1 MSQKAIKKKQVKE
14 VKHAVSIAV
23 KSIKEKEESNTKQ
36 PPKSL
41 PEKSFPLNKF
51 IALPLNGLRPKSSH
65 NTNEISKPPRK
76 NLPVKAIAIP
86 PGTSSNDRRAQVYIV
101 DKPEGSIHDLSSE
114 PFTIITTINNTDF
127 ESVNHQT
134 LSTGKGVEGSSVYGG
149 VGITDRLTNQENS
162 KASSEPFA
170 TSTPRVSRRG
180 LFSAQ
185 NSPLR
190 DKRGSSGSVNST
202 DSYQSVASADNTRKR
217 RYKKRSQSAPVDQ
230 NRRKLQDTDYVL
242 RKWSDN
248 ESIPGLVYDTNTKI
262 VQDGIVIH
270 RENWTSAKTGLQS
283 TGAVQTIYRSNSA
296 NRLSQSGDEVKPP
309 PQLNGSVYSEVE
321 FTNLI
326 SHVQSSE
333 GTDSQ
338 IVKSCDNSFQ
348 HGSLSSNDPTL
359 DNYILTGIEGRN
371 NPSHAWD
378 SKTEIVN
385 TKGTLSHNGF
395 TLVRSK
401 SDCNMNK
408 ANMEFNRDRNM
419 SSYNSN
425 TYVMNGTPQSGIV
438 IRKPGGDNIM
448 IDDMHGR
455 PLHSDYYGQEFYT
468 IGRKQG
474 TLMQSRQKFSSM
486 PTLLTESKGDKKLLK
501 LLKKQEKEEKKRREK
516 EEKKRAKEE
525 KKRLKLE
532 KKLKIKTLPRNF
544 ERSSHA
550 FTNGHVLSQGMENM
564 YRRPK
569 LSMTAVNIDID
580 GDDNVSVASRTP
592 APKMAPPPLPGP
604 SQKTMALYASAP
616 DLLRIEQVYGATL
629 RGTQK
634 EQYTRPSLNLS
645 DYGPRTVVLQ
655 RAPEGYGFVLR
666 GAKSQMRP
674 NGDLDFRPT
683 PEFPALQYLDSVDPG
698 SVSDR
703 AGLKGGDFI
712 LEINGENVVR
722 ASHDRVVHLIRSTGN
737 TLAMKVVTVQLG
749 NRGQDWFINEQD
761 RNLTMP
767 NRQKKKA
774 APMPPHRDPRTSLSI
789 SKSEG
794 QAMAEEMAAMAK
806 LDLAIGE
813 KREEEK
819 IASIRSR
826 TAAKRVSVV
835 DIENMG
841 VEGKLERAKSTPDL
855 LEANKVTKH
864 YATPTVPDDHRKYV
878 ITSSG
883 STSPSGAVSRPKAA
897 PPVPPGAD
905 NSPKKQAPR
914 PPSEVVT
921 INTNMGSP
929 YASSKVVVTST
940 TKSDY
945 ESSFRPGDSAKL
957 ADEPNE
963 GPKGHNRSPS
973 AGAVLV
979 RQGGAVETEKT
990 NVSFA
995 DDKVLDRA
1003 ASFLKKHPNA
1013 KLLMTAKG
1021 QESLRNRTSMRMSLH
1036 SSEPDPDY
1044 DSDSGDEKPD
1054 SPRKTQ
1060 DPKTQSVTVISV
1072 GDQNKK
1078 MAPAPSQA
1086 AKRYTIHSSIP
1097 SDDKGFVIPPKPDVP
1112 APSPP
1117 VQARH
1122 ESPKKS
1128 SSSPQQSNRMAVKV
1142 EINTRQFDSEPPQ
1155 LPSTPPPDFIGSGP
1169 LINIPKA
1176 PAPPALVSNGTPPPP
1191 PPPPPPPAP
1200 TSEEIRKTKSSA
1212 SMDYISTSVPHNA
1225 IAAAVAKRQER
1236 LQNGGPQMAEV
1247 KAKPEIPQMDPTQAA
1262 IIAAVMKRRQQ
1273 LEKQDENMVIDSI
1286 ESRLQKTKKLQ
1297 AAKFSLAGNKPL
1309 KTEAKPNEGNKPVS
1323 PVQSSVKPL
1332 GPKTSPAP
1340 VKMEKEEFSF
1350 KVEPVKEINTIN
1362 KNQPGLTQIKPNFSS
1377 PAKNTKPVIETK
1389 QTNGISKGKPVEG
1402 LNIKPLEKS
1411 STTTSESNKSSER
1424 LTTAMVETNNNTSD
1438 NGKTDYLA
1446 LAEKKRLEW
1455 LQKKQKSSESKSSPS
1470 GTPERDLVKSK
1481 TVEINGKPK
1490 PLSNGDVY
1498 KNVPPPPLGFRDGGK
1513 TNANI
1518 VQLEIIPP
1526 PEHFSSDG
1534 GSEPNTQQNSPA
1546 FSPDTASLVSSLS
1559 TLSSLSGEG
1568 RSNGYEELIA
1578 PPPPG
1583 FGDDSSSY
1591 IPPPPEFGNVN
1602 VKKTFSDKAI
1612 DQWFGNDVLDW
1623 LDSLNMSQ
1631 YKASFQRNSVDGKKL
1646 LDLSRDNYIDLGVTQ
1661 VGHRMTIE
1669 RAIKKAEIKQKTSHE
1684 VIAVE
1689 HL

>member
-1 MSQKAIKKKQVKE
+1 MADDRGGTMRSIDQTPRGTLRNRDENPTLYREMAVDRRSTLRDAQFGTMSSYMSEHHTGTVFIRVSVQDLKVQKCLQFELDETVWEAKQRILAVFSKDLKDALNYGIYMPPMNGRAGKFLEEERLLREYPLHGPIGFVEFKYKRRVYKVIHLNARKLKQLHNKTNYRQFMENVKQGNVSKINKLTTKGMDPNFHDSAGETPLSYAVSLPKERCREMTIALFSGGAHLDFRTRQGQTPMHKAILNGNQ
-14 VKHAVSIAV
+14 AAV
-23 KSIKEKEESNTKQ
+23 KALLDLGASTNYKDGKGLTPLYYSVLYGKNATCAEMLLHERALIGCRDENGWYEIHQACKLNLIQHLEHLMFYGADLDVTNASGNTALHICAVNNNEQCARILLFRGANKHVGNFNNQTPQQVAIIAGNVALSELIKNFEETDVVPFRELPSVSERRPRLSMYASTMSLISRSRSDPKLNVTMAMDDSSVVS
-36 PPKSL
+36 PPGSMRSL
-41 PEKSFPLNKF
+41 PHQYNMYSDSGSYS
-51 IALPLNGLRPKSSH
+51 A
-65 NTNEISKPPRK
+65 SKGSNSPRSMS
-76 NLPVKAIAIP
+76 I
-86 PGTSSNDRRAQVYIV
+86 SSNSSGHVASVADTGYW
-101 DKPEGSIHDLSSE
+101 EGSVGDR
-114 PFTIITTINNTDF
+114 
-127 ESVNHQT
+127 
-134 LSTGKGVEGSSVYGG
+134 EGWFP
-149 VGITDRLTNQENS
+149 
-162 KASSEPFA
+162 A
-170 TSTPRVSRRG
+170 
-180 LFSAQ
+180 
-185 NSPLR
+185 
-190 DKRGSSGSVNST
+190 
-202 DSYQSVASADNTRKR
+202 
-217 RYKKRSQSAPVDQ
+217 
-230 NRRKLQDTDYVL
+230 
-242 RKWSDN
+242 
-248 ESIPGLVYDTNTKI
+248 
-262 VQDGIVIH
+262 H
-270 RENWTSAKTGLQS
+270 
-283 TGAVQTIYRSNSA
+283 
-296 NRLSQSGDEVKPP
+296 
-309 PQLNGSVYSEVE
+309 
-321 FTNLI
+321 
-326 SHVQSSE
+326 HVQEVRLRNKANSMGDLLAE
-333 GTDSQ
+333 DSG
-338 IVKSCDNSFQ
+338 V
-348 HGSLSSNDPTL
+348 TL
-359 DNYILTGIEGRN
+359 RAHNRN
-371 NPSHAWD
+371 
-378 SKTEIVN
+378 
-385 TKGTLSHNGF
+385 TLA
-395 TLVRSK
+395 TLVRQ
-401 SDCNMNK
+401 D
-408 ANMEFNRDRNM
+408 
-419 SSYNSN
+419 
-425 TYVMNGTPQSGIV
+425 T
-438 IRKPGGDNIM
+438 
-448 IDDMHGR
+448 
-455 PLHSDYYGQEFYT
+455 
-468 IGRKQG
+468 
-474 TLMQSRQKFSSM
+474 
-486 PTLLTESKGDKKLLK
+486 
-501 LLKKQEKEEKKRREK
+501 
-516 EEKKRAKEE
+516 
-525 KKRLKLE
+525 
-532 KKLKIKTLPRNF
+532 
-544 ERSSHA
+544 
-550 FTNGHVLSQGMENM
+550 
-564 YRRPK
+564 
-569 LSMTAVNIDID
+569 
-580 GDDNVSVASRTP
+580 
-592 APKMAPPPLPGP
+592 
-604 SQKTMALYASAP
+604 
-616 DLLRIEQVYGATL
+616 
-629 RGTQK
+629 
-634 EQYTRPSLNLS
+634 S